1 MNDAQGAIGSA
12 NNISMPCNQL
22 LLHCIIFFTVKDQ
35 LKQSDEMSGKQV
47 RIILSSGGG
56 SIDDAIFI
64 IG

>member
-35 LKQSDEMSGKQV
+35 CNAIDKEGKQTHIMSV
-47 RIILSSGGG
+47 VGHESKCCHTQKK
-56 SIDDAIFI
+56 
-64 IG
+64 

>member
-35 LKQSDEMSGKQV
+35 LDENLG
-47 RIILSSGGG
+47 LSKNLYEGL
-56 SIDDAIFI
+56 
-64 IG
+64 

>member
-35 LKQSDEMSGKQV
+35 LDV
-47 RIILSSGGG
+47 FIP
-56 SIDDAIFI
+56 IFLTSVCKETDSFRV
-64 IG
+64 

>member
-35 LKQSDEMSGKQV
+35 SDTNYT
-47 RIILSSGGG
+47 
-56 SIDDAIFI
+56 
-64 IG
+64 

>member
-35 LKQSDEMSGKQV
+35 QDYC
-47 RIILSSGGG
+47 
-56 SIDDAIFI
+56 DDFAVEDRTKMA
-64 IG
+64 